1 MKFADPSFQPA
12 RRALLAGISLI
23 EVVLSLG
30 ILAFAIVPLI
40 GLLAIGSTGYRDAMD
55 QTVEAAIIQN
65 VRTMAGQVTNITNL
79 PVSYYKDDG
88 TPTDSNSAM
97 VLYKVV
103 NTVTNGVFV
112 GTNAN
117 GTNILNQT
125 IADQYSIIHIPSGRT
140 NAVGVIHVCPRPQ

>member
-1 MKFADPSFQPA
+1 MI
-12 RRALLAGISLI
+12 AGISLI

-65 VRTMAGQVTNITNL
+65 VRTMAGQLTNITNL
-79 PVSYYKDDG
+79 PISYYKDDG
-88 TPTDSNSAM
+88 TPTDSNNAM

-103 NTVTNGVFV
+103 NTVTNSVFFD
-112 GTNAN
+112 TNGGAS
-117 GTNILNQT
+117 TLNQT
-125 IADQYSIIHIPSGRT
+125 IADQYSIIHIPSSRT